1 MLCSAGA
8 ALAQG
13 IESVLAPGK
22 LSKAHVKWED
32 ECKQCHVKFDRTAQ
46 DRLCVECHS
55 KTVGADLRD
64 KVGYHG
70 RMTAQTC
77 RTCHTE
83 HKGRDLDLAA
93 FDKQRFDHAV
103 TDFALRG
110 GHQKAECAKCHE
122 PARKYRE
129 APHDCYACHKKDDVH
144 KASLGPKC
152 ADCHTENSWKEAKF
166 DHNKTRFPLLDKHAD
181 VKCADCHKD
190 KNYRET
196 PHACYACHK
205 KDDDR
210 KGHKGQFGEKCETCH
225 TAKLWKSS
233 IFNHDTETKY
243 ALRGKH
249 RTIRC
254 VDCHTSGNIY
264 KVKPASDCYAC
275 HKKDDKHKESLGKEC
290 GNCHSERDWKEKAK
304 FDHNKSAFPLLG
316 KHVDVECKA
325 CHKSTMFKEAPKDC
339 YACHKKDD
347 THKGS
352 LGQACEKCHNE
363 RDWKTTSFDHSKTDF
378 PLLGKHQKTEC
389 AACHKST
396 NYKEAPKDCYA
407 CHKKDDKH
415 EGQQGRACGD
425 CHDEKAWKPAP
436 KFDHGLS
443 KFPLLGKHVQVECKA
458 CHTSGALFKQAKS
471 DCYSCHMKDDKHKKT
486 LGQAC
491 ETCHNARS
499 WKEWDFDHDKRTK
512 FALDGKHKGLA
523 CSTCH
528 NRPTNG
534 RVLAVA
540 QCVSCHAKDDVHDG
554 SYGRQCQQCHISSS
568 FKAFRWRPGARPVGA
583 ADPGPL
589 PVSGGSARWPS

>member
-352 LGQACEKCHNE
+352 LGQACE
-363 RDWKTTSFDHSKTDF
+363 
-378 PLLGKHQKTEC
+378 
-389 AACHKST
+389 
-396 NYKEAPKDCYA
+396 
-407 CHKKDDKH
+407 
-415 EGQQGRACGD
+415 
-425 CHDEKAWKPAP
+425 
-436 KFDHGLS
+436 
-443 KFPLLGKHVQVECKA
+443 
-458 CHTSGALFKQAKS
+458 
-471 DCYSCHMKDDKHKKT
+471 
-486 LGQAC
+486 
-491 ETCHNARS
+491 
-499 WKEWDFDHDKRTK
+499 
-512 FALDGKHKGLA
+512 
-523 CSTCH
+523 
-528 NRPTNG
+528 
-534 RVLAVA
+534 
-540 QCVSCHAKDDVHDG
+540 
-554 SYGRQCQQCHISSS
+554 
-568 FKAFRWRPGARPVGA
+568 
-583 ADPGPL
+583 
-589 PVSGGSARWPS
+589 